1 MRASFLID
9 SESEIYHLR
18 AITLPDPGWPIIIII
33 TSLPCQSCLDN
44 PPTTTASSR
53 LFVLDI

>member
-18 AITLPDPGWPIIIII
+18 AITLPDPGWPIIII

-44 PPTTTASSR
+44 LPTTTASSR